1 MEEEGI
7 CKWAEEYIGNKEV
20 QTSLSRSLDAREGEQ
35 KIKPELC
42 RENPE
47 PRAWIQEIKKVW
59 VHLNDGM
66 EKNRRGE
73 RMNT

>member
-7 CKWAEEYIGNKEV
+7 WKWAEEYIRNKEV

-42 RENPE
+42 RENAE
-47 PRAWIQEIKKVW
+47 PRALDQEI
-59 VHLNDGM
+59 
-66 EKNRRGE
+66 
-73 RMNT
+73 

>member
-7 CKWAEEYIGNKEV
+7 WKWAEEYIRNTEV

-42 RENPE
+42 PENAE
-47 PRAWIQEIKKVW
+47 PRALNQEIQKMW
-59 VHLNDGM
+59 VYLNAGV
-66 EKNRRGE
+66 EKTEDE